1 MCRHGMEYSTLATE
15 AWMSGPTFA
24 VRHSAS
30 TNSAAGS
37 GASVPFSAASNTA
50 SGPAPSSGR
59 QARCPATSVHQRS
72 PSDCMCARE
81 VNSRPRQKLSRIY
94 GIGRSTCGLSRGFRD
109 LAGSI
114 RQP

>member
-30 TNSAAGS
+30 TNSPAGNA
-37 GASVPFSAASNTA
+37 ASVPFSAASNTA
-50 SGPAPSSGR
+50 SGLAPSSGR
-59 QARCPATSVHQRS
+59 QARRPATSVHQRS

-94 GIGRSTCGLSRGFRD
+94 GIGRSTCGLSRGFRER
-109 LAGSI
+109 AGSI